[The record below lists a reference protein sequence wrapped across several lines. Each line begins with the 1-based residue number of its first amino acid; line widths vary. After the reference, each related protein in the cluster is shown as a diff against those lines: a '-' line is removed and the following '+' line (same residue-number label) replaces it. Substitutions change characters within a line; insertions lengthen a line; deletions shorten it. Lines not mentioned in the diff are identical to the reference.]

1 MNLLEALK
9 DTINWRGLV
18 DYYNACA
25 DPQNALTKDDRKY
38 FQFSEVHVFF
48 ELLKRVNP
56 TGTEEGIPQDS
67 ELSLELQTGLVETCR
82 KSAFALSS
90 FGGLLQ
96 TYLNQRRE
104 KEAKAPSNPLDLLSK
119 KMSSSRAPKWLENI
133 IILLAES
140 AKPLGVRTLHFFL
153 GAGRFLRQMDK
164 QSAEYESLTKS
175 LGAKASVLNQ
185 PKRIVGLLEEL
196 FKSEERTR
204 NPRLQSKTLR
214 SLGNYIQRKQ
224 KSSRVLIAVLE
235 ILLDLLSQNPKTKKN
250 GLKVEKKKGGQ
261 MTYKKR
267 RFFGEVI
274 EELTNI
280 VLKVPHSKWEAEA
293 LQLIY
298 SDQSTRDTLAK
309 SVQFMFKVSS
319 RSSKKGSRLSA
330 SQFGPN
336 GVSALLWKLEQLSLR
351 LQDLS
356 KDSATSKKPVKGSKK
371 KSKTVSTKASKLEA
385 QESARLFGYAKNL
398 IEMLAS
404 SDDDEHLQNIKSKVR
419 NLLLKTL
426 SSKKGYLNFRAQ
438 TLIQTLETSLKEGD
452 FTAFKLTTV
461 EVNGVLTAMCDS
473 ANKTDF
479 EKHFIGQV
487 DRLIKIFGALPSKVR
502 NFEELMSDMSA
513 RRIFKRLADFLFPRC
528 KRLVLS
534 FRSKAKGES
543 NGDYVTQRSK
553 TLRKLVKTLCN
564 SVETSTG
571 QTNEDEEQSEIENED
586 EMGLNRTQISMN
598 VTAARK
604 FTKLMEALEET
615 EINDKSESLL
625 SLLGVLS
632 VRNLFLDDL
641 VKEDLDSEQSQ
652 EIVEEEED
660 FEEQSEEEE
669 IEELEDSQAKDQ
681 LSGTDQTD
689 KKDSQ
694 SIEEE
699 SENPTPSK
707 EDLDQVDNTQDAL
720 TSSIRDISKF
730 VEEYLEKES
739 VTTNDLQILLDAC
752 CVLLT
757 LKDSRARSQILTLLK
772 AFAGDFDEEVVDLVD
787 QSLFEDINERLLQ
800 IEEGAGVRL
809 EADHLDIG
817 NDIMLDSMDEDGD
830 EEQEQVQETATP
842 VIEEEK

>member
-56 TGTEEGIPQDS
+56 TGTEEAIPQDS

-104 KEAKAPSNPLDLLSK
+104 REAKAPSNPLDLLSK
-119 KMSSSRAPKWLENI
+119 QMSSSRAPKWLENI

-250 GLKVEKKKGGQ
+250 GLKVEKKKGSQ

-298 SDQSTRDTLAK
+298 SDQATRDTLAQ

-319 RSSKKGSRLSA
+319 RSSKKRSRLTA

-351 LQDLS
+351 LQVLS
-356 KDSATSKKPVKGSKK
+356 KGSDTSKKPAKASKK

-385 QESARLFGYAKNL
+385 QETTRLFGYAKNL

-438 TLIQTLETSLKEGD
+438 TLIQTLENSLKEGD

-473 ANKTDF
+473 ANKTEF

-487 DRLIKIFGALPSKVR
+487 DRLIKIFGALPSKVG

-534 FRSKAKGES
+534 FRSKAKGET
-543 NGDYVTQRSK
+543 NDDHVTQRSK
-553 TLRKLVKTLCN
+553 TLRRLVNTLCN
-564 SVETSTG
+564 SVETAIS
-571 QTNEDEEQSEIENED
+571 QTQEQNEIENED
-586 EMGLNRTQISMN
+586 EMGLNRSQISMN
-598 VTAARK
+598 ITAARK

-652 EIVEEEED
+652 EIEEEEED

-669 IEELEDSQAKDQ
+669 EEQIEDQQDGQAKQQ
-681 LSGTDQTD
+681 LSGADQTD

-694 SIEEE
+694 TIEEE
-699 SENPTPSK
+699 SQNPTPSN
-707 EDLDQVDNTQDAL
+707 EDLDQVDNSQDAL
-720 TSSIRDISKF
+720 TSSIRDISRF

-817 NDIMLDSMDEDGD
+817 DDIMLDSIDEDGD
-830 EEQEQVQETATP
+830 QEQEQVQETETQA
-842 VIEEEK
+842 IEEE